1 MANFILPYEAQ
12 SADHRI
18 AERQQRETK
27 EWLRQRSIDTA
38 TEVPSIVPKAR
49 PEDDKGG

>member
-1 MANFILPYEAQ
+1 MANFTLPYEAQ
-12 SADHRI
+12 STNHRI

-38 TEVPSIVPKAR
+38 PEAPCIVPEAA
-49 PEDDKGG
+49 PEDDNGG